1 MGMLNDPRR
10 ICSRLAKDTVAP
22 TSGGCEDVI
31 AAVCVWL
38 AALSVG
44 VQSMQG
50 ISTHD
55 RVIGVYVDDFLCT
68 LSFSTVSTSI

>member
-1 MGMLNDPRR
+1 MIPGVSAADGRKF
-10 ICSRLAKDTVAP
+10 AKDTVAP

-55 RVIGVYVDDFLCT
+55 RVIGVYVDDVLCT